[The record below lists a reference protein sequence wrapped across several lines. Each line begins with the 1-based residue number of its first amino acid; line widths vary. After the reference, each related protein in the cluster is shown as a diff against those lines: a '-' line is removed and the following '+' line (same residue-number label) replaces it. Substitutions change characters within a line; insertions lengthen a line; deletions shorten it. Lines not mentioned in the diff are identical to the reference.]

1 MALDSPLGMSASLLL
16 LFQALM
22 REIVLGR
29 ARSFFFFNPRTKK
42 YSIILRFFF

>member
-29 ARSFFFFNPRTKK
+29 ARSFFFLIQELK
-42 YSIILRFFF
+42 SIL